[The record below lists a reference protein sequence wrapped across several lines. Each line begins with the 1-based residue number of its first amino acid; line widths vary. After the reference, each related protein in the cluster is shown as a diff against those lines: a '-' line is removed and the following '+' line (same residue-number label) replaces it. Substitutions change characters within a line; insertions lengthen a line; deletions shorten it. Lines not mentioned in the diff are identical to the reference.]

1 MNLHPSAEYF
11 RFHRQPPDAGRE
23 NYQKSPYIHPK
34 STKNWLS
41 TKKSRNQIIQ
51 KSSKPETRL
60 PRNQTWR
67 IPQMKLP
74 IKRTPR
80 DVYTWDPFDEIRR
93 MQEYM
98 DQMFRTFPALENR
111 LSGDVFS
118 PLTDVM
124 EEEDR
129 VIVTTDMP
137 GIEKESIE
145 LSLKDNALVISAG
158 RGKEEESEKE
168 GYIRKERT
176 YTRYYR
182 EILLPEGVSEEG
194 ATAKLLN
201 GVLTVTLP
209 KLKKEAGK
217 KIQIE

>member
-1 MNLHPSAEYF
+1 
-11 RFHRQPPDAGRE
+11 
-23 NYQKSPYIHPK
+23 
-34 STKNWLS
+34 
-41 TKKSRNQIIQ
+41 
-51 KSSKPETRL
+51 
-60 PRNQTWR
+60 
-67 IPQMKLP
+67 MKLP

-124 EEEDR
+124 EEEDK

-137 GIEKESIE
+137 GIEKEGIE
-145 LSLKDNALVISAG
+145 LSLKDNSLVISAG

-176 YTRYYR
+176 YARYHR
-182 EILLPEGVSEEG
+182 EILLPEGVTEEG
-194 ATAKLLN
+194 ASAKLHN

-217 KIQIE
+217 KIRIE

>member
-1 MNLHPSAEYF
+1 
-11 RFHRQPPDAGRE
+11 
-23 NYQKSPYIHPK
+23 
-34 STKNWLS
+34 
-41 TKKSRNQIIQ
+41 
-51 KSSKPETRL
+51 
-60 PRNQTWR
+60 
-67 IPQMKLP
+67 MKLP

-118 PLTDVM
+118 PHTDVM

>member
-1 MNLHPSAEYF
+1 
-11 RFHRQPPDAGRE
+11 
-23 NYQKSPYIHPK
+23 
-34 STKNWLS
+34 
-41 TKKSRNQIIQ
+41 
-51 KSSKPETRL
+51 
-60 PRNQTWR
+60 
-67 IPQMKLP
+67 MKLP
-74 IKRTPR
+74 IRRTPR
-80 DVYTWDPFDEIRR
+80 DVYTWEPFDEIRR

-98 DQMFRTFPALENR
+98 DQMFRTFPALESR
-111 LSGDVFS
+111 VSGDVLS

-124 EEEDR
+124 EEDDK
-129 VIVTTDMP
+129 VTVTTDMP
-137 GIEKESIE
+137 GIDKGDIE

-176 YTRYYR
+176 FTRYHR

-194 ATAKLLN
+194 ASAKLHN

-217 KIQIE
+217 KIRIE